1 MNKKIR
7 LTDFVEKVFETPSL
21 EHSEWFGYYN
31 YDTLNYNQ
39 TKLLCNRAEFDG
51 VQPELG
57 MNIELGFY
65 DIISGQWNHIGFSD
79 SWNWQQGAM
88 LQWRQGKFQEEVIYN
103 KSIGGRLVSIV
114 HNIQTKKERIIDW
127 PIYGLTPDGKKSISL
142 DLERSYWCRAYH
154 YKSVSNKAKDGRVYF
169 DDGIFEIDLE
179 ENKRKRIISIEDII
193 ACDEEAYF
201 SEMKHWLEHIMISPD
216 GSRFC
221 FLHRYSP
228 MDNVYAY
235 KTRVF
240 IADIDGGNL
249 QIIKGGDKYDW
260 SHFGWSNNNNFVI
273 YTYKKSR
280 FPGTRGLIEIFK
292 SQFSLKELFHRI
304 ILSSA
309 RFFPPNFR
317 RKINGRENFYQ
328 YYAINQEGKY
338 VLDCEF
344 RNKLFEID
352 GHPSFTADNRFLV
365 TDTYPDS
372 KGYQHLMIF
381 DIIKNRGVVV
391 ADFFAYYHKTPAS
404 CDLHPKL
411 CVNNN
416 YIVVDTAYDNRHH
429 MMVLKFNWEKI
440 RKILNESGNEWK

>member
-1 MNKKIR
+1 MNKKYR
-7 LTDFVEKVFETPSL
+7 LTDFVEKVFETTSL
-21 EHSEWFGYYN
+21 GVSEWFGYYN

-51 VQPELG
+51 VSPELG
-57 MNIELGFY
+57 MNIELGYY
-65 DIISGQWNHIGFSD
+65 DINSGLWNNIGFSD

-88 LQWRQGKFQEEVIYN
+88 LQWRQGEYKEEVIYN
-103 KSIGGRLVSIV
+103 KSQEGRLISII
-114 HNIQTKKERIIDW
+114 HNIQTKKDRIIDW

-154 YKSVSNKAKDGRVYF
+154 YKSVSNSAKDGRVYW

-179 ENKRKRIISIEDII
+179 ENKKKRIISIEDII
-193 ACDEEAYF
+193 ACDAEACF
-201 SEMKHWLEHIMISPD
+201 GEMKHWLEHIMISPD

-240 IADIDGGNL
+240 IADIDGSNL

-260 SHFGWSNNNNFVI
+260 THFGWSSNNNFGI
-273 YTYKKSR
+273 YTYKNSR
-280 FPGTRGLIEIFK
+280 FPGTRGLAEILK
-292 SQFSLKELFHRI
+292 NRFSLLELSHRV

-309 RFFPPNFR
+309 RFFPHKLR
-317 RKINGRENFYQ
+317 RKINGRETFYQ
-328 YYAINQEGKY
+328 YYTITPEGRY
-338 VLDCEF
+338 VLDREF
-344 RNKLFEID
+344 KNKLFEID
-352 GHPSFTADNRFLV
+352 GHPSFTIDNRFLI

-372 KGYQHLMIF
+372 KGYQHLIIF
-381 DIIKNRGVVV
+381 DIVKNKGIVV

-411 CVNNN
+411 CINNN

-429 MMVLKFNWEKI
+429 MMVLKLNWEKI
-440 RKILNESGNEWK
+440 RKIVNESGNE